1 MKKEPMNIEALL
13 ESADTVSVEYDMDSF
28 QAGVD
33 KMSYFCG
40 ELAALINLGI
50 EPDSALAYFKHKR
63 EARIGK
69 EITEIETQGKIE
81 CVRAGLVNE
90 AENEI

>member
-1 MKKEPMNIEALL
+1 MNKEPINIEGLL
-13 ESADTVSVEYDMDSF
+13 EEADTVSVEYDMDSF

-63 EARIGK
+63 EARVGK
-69 EITEIETQGKIE
+69 EITEIETRGKVE
-81 CVRAGLVNE
+81 CVKAGLINE
-90 AENEI
+90 AENDV

>member
-1 MKKEPMNIEALL
+1 MKKEPINIEGLL
-13 ESADTVSVEYDMDSF
+13 EEADAVSVEYDMDSF

-63 EARIGK
+63 EARVGK
-69 EITEIETQGKIE
+69 EITEIETRGKVE
-81 CVRAGLVNE
+81 CVKAGLINE
-90 AENEI
+90 AENDV